1 MSYNLPVSLSDMFK
15 SVGTSQLLSHKVEEK
30 IEAAIADGRFAIGD
44 KLPSEME
51 LCKQF
56 GVSRTVMREA
66 LRMLSARR
74 LVRIEKGR
82 GIFVATPSVASVSD
96 PMALY
101 LHLNRGANHALDV
114 VHARQLI
121 EPPIAAEAARRH
133 TEEDAERIVAN
144 LDMLK
149 ACEHPFE
156 KLSKL
161 DMEFHVLIAEATHNP
176 MMPLLIHPIQQ
187 LMPKIKTG
195 VYYAVDDA
203 HESAVEW
210 HTAIVEAILD
220 RDAKAAHER
229 MARHL
234 QVAEKHIQ
242 QMLSA
247 EARSNGQKG

>member
-1 MSYNLPVSLSDMFK
+1 MFK
-15 SVGTSQLLSHKVEEK
+15 SVGKSQLLSHTVEEE
-30 IEAAIADGRFAIGD
+30 IEAAIRDGRLAIGE

-51 LCKQF
+51 LCEQF

-82 GIFVATPSVASVSD
+82 GIFVAAPTVDSVSA

-101 LHLNRGANHALDV
+101 LHMSGGSDQALDV
-114 VHARQLI
+114 VHARQII
-121 EPPIAAEAARRH
+121 EPPIAAEAARKH
-133 TEEDAERIVAN
+133 TAEDAERILAN

-149 ACEHPFE
+149 ACERPFE

-176 MMPLLIHPIQQ
+176 MLPLLIRPIQQ

-195 VYYAVDDA
+195 VYYAVGDA
-203 HESAVEW
+203 HEAAVEW
-210 HTAIVEAILD
+210 HSAIVEAILD
-220 RDAKAAHER
+220 RDAEAAHQR
-229 MARHL
+229 MTQHL
-234 QVAEKHIQ
+234 QVAEHHIQ
-242 QMLSA
+242 QMLVV
-247 EARSNGQKG
+247 EAASDGQGD

>member
-1 MSYNLPVSLSDMFK
+1 MFK
-15 SVGTSQLLSHKVEEK
+15 AVGKRQLLSHAVEEE
-30 IEAAIADGRFAIGD
+30 IEAAIRDGRLAVGD
-44 KLPSEME
+44 RLPSEME
-51 LCKQF
+51 LCEQF

-82 GIFVATPSVASVSD
+82 GIFVDTPSVASVSA
-96 PMALY
+96 PLELY
-101 LHLNRGANHALDV
+101 LHLNRGTGQALDV
-114 VHARQLI
+114 VRARQII

-133 TEEDAERIVAN
+133 TAEDAERILVN

-149 ACEHPFE
+149 ACERPFE

-176 MMPLLIHPIQQ
+176 LMPLLIHPIQQ

-195 VYYAVDDA
+195 VYYAVSDA
-203 HESAVEW
+203 HEAAVTW
-210 HTAIVEAILD
+210 HSAIVEAILN
-220 RDAKAAHER
+220 RDPEAAHER

-234 QVAEKHIQ
+234 EIAEHHVRQ
-242 QMLSA
+242 LMAVEA
-247 EARSNGQKG
+247 ESEVGG